1 MHIWE
6 ISSEMKK
13 KISAENVS
21 VRKRNVF
28 IFGIK
33 NRIMKNTK

>member
-13 KISAENVS
+13 ISAGNVS